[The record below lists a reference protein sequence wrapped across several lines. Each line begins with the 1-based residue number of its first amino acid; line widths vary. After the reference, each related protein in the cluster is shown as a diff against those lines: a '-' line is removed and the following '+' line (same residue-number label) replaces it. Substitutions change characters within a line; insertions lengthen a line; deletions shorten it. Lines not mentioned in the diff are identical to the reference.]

1 LELLAGSRI
10 AAETFDDEVALVLRT
25 HRAIPRKASAIV
37 AATSGV
43 IIPRAAAPEALDGYV
58 QVTANIQRLR
68 DALDLPIRIVA
79 VVPTRFDQRL
89 RIARDVLAAARGLCD
104 GTLTTPIRENVALRS
119 YIKVVGI
126 LAEGSLIQWLLVV
139 GVNVQ
144 KWNEKMNRASRVA
157 N

>member
-43 IIPRAAAPEALDGYV
+43 IIPLAAAPEALDGYV

-79 VVPTRFDQRL
+79 VVQPDS
-89 RIARDVLAAARGLCD
+89 ISVC
-104 GTLTTPIRENVALRS
+104 ALREMC
-119 YIKVVGI
+119 
-126 LAEGSLIQWLLVV
+126 LPPPAGS
-139 GVNVQ
+139 
-144 KWNEKMNRASRVA
+144 ATA
-157 N
+157 P